1 MKQKL
6 SSLIILLIITFSGY
20 GQSNVPVNPN
30 DISPLLIGEEL
41 PHLQLKDIKGQ
52 PVNLKSLYQSK
63 PVVLIVYRGGW
74 CPYCN
79 VHMAQLRDI
88 EADIIKA
95 GYDIVAISPDSPE
108 NLKVSAG
115 KNNLNYSLYSD
126 ADMKLSQTLGIAYEA
141 PKRNLALLESSSGGQ
156 NPGMLPV
163 PSVFVVNTEGVI
175 AFEYIN
181 PNYKVRITSEMLL
194 AAVNSL

>member
-1 MKQKL
+1 MKLKIR
-6 SSLIILLIITFSGY
+6 SLIILLIITFSGY
-20 GQSNVPVNPN
+20 GQSMVPVNPN
-30 DISPLLIGEEL
+30 DISPLLIGEDIPNL
-41 PHLQLKDIKGQ
+41 NVKDINGQ
-52 PVNLKSLYQSK
+52 PVNLKSLYKSK
-63 PVVLIVYRGGW
+63 PVVFIVYRGGW

-95 GYDIVAISPDSPE
+95 GYDIVAISPDSHE

-115 KNNLNYSLYSD
+115 KNDLKYSLYSD
-126 ADMKLSQTLGIAYEA
+126 ADMKLSQALGIAYEA